1 MLGDSLGNRKT
12 ENLHVWLDDYVP
24 VVETGKLCSS
34 IGGGMTLAMILGSLA
49 VLACGRLRNFRCEAI
64 QFDWL
69 VHGTLVSGCGA
80 FDAALRDETVLGVR
94 SMGIQPSYCIGLPTL
109 VALPDLHEPVCRT
122 VTCFE
127 YCGSH

>member
-34 IGGGMTLAMILGSLA
+34 IGGGMTLAVSLGSLA
-49 VLACGRLRNFRCEAI
+49 VLACGWLRNFRCEAI
-64 QFDWL
+64 HFDWL

-80 FDAALRDETVLGVR
+80 VDAALRR
-94 SMGIQPSYCIGLPTL
+94 
-109 VALPDLHEPVCRT
+109 
-122 VTCFE
+122 
-127 YCGSH
+127 